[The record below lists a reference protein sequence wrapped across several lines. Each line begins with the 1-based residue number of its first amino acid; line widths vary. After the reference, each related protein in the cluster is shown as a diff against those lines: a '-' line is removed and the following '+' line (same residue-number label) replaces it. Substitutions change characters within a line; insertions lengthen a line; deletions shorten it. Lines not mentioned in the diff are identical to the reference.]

1 MNFCGKRKV
10 IGNDK
15 HTKALRDSFYFLK
28 ESNLLNILIF
38 VKIFFIS
45 LKFSEIEKY

>member
-28 ESNLLNILIF
+28 ESNMLIF

>member
-1 MNFCGKRKV
+1 V

-15 HTKALRDSFYFLK
+15 HTKALRDSFCFLK
-28 ESNLLNILIF
+28 ESNLLNMLTF
-38 VKIFFIS
+38 VKIFFIP